1 MIVLAAD
8 TSTMTTSVAV
18 VERGPIVRASG
29 QSVATPA
36 SDNLMPLIERALADA
51 GIGLP
56 EIDAFA
62 IGAGPGSFTGLRIGM
77 ATLKGLAFATGK
89 PVWAV
94 SSLEALAMTFPVAE
108 DAAAAEEILVAAVM
122 NAMRG
127 EVFAG
132 WFRRQGPDRIE
143 GLGDER
149 VMTPAELIAWSAE
162 LPPGPRVLV
171 GDGAVLHRTELTA
184 VGPIRDAITT
194 PSAEAVGRLALSRE
208 LPDALVT
215 GAPTYVRPGPPLPK
229 KPQQ

>member
-18 VERGPIVRASG
+18 VETGNRIRSAGK
-29 QSVATPA
+29 SVATPA

-94 SSLEALAMTFPVAE
+94 SSLEALAMTLP
-108 DAAAAEEILVAAVM
+108 AAEATAEILVAAVI

-149 VMTPAELIAWSAE
+149 VMTPAELVTWSSE

-171 GDGAVLHRTELTA
+171 GDGAVLHHTELSS

-208 LPDALVT
+208 LPDALVA

>member
-1 MIVLAAD
+1 MTILLAVD

-18 VERGPIVRASG
+18 VETGGRVRAAG
-29 QSVATPA
+29 KSVATPA

-56 EIDAFA
+56 AIDAYA
-62 IGAGPGSFTGLRIGM
+62 VGAGPGSFTGLRIGM
-77 ATLKGLAFATGK
+77 ATVKGLAFATGK

-94 SSLEALAMTFPVAE
+94 SSLEALAMSAPI
-108 DAAAAEEILVAAVM
+108 AEEVLVCAVI

-132 WFRRQGPDRIE
+132 WYRRSGVDQIQALGP
-143 GLGDER
+143 ER
-149 VMTPAELIAWSAE
+149 VMTPAELVAWSAE
-162 LPPGPRVLV
+162 LPAGSRVLV
-171 GDGAVLHRTELTA
+171 GDGAVLYRTELAA
-184 VGPIRDAITT
+184 VGTVPDEIMT

-208 LPDALVT
+208 LPDILVA